1 MVYNRVSEKF
11 VRIGVIGMKRNRL
24 FKIVVYIMLFSM
36 VASTLMVSLSFLTT
50 S

>member
-1 MVYNRVSEKF
+1 
-11 VRIGVIGMKRNRL
+11 MKRNRL